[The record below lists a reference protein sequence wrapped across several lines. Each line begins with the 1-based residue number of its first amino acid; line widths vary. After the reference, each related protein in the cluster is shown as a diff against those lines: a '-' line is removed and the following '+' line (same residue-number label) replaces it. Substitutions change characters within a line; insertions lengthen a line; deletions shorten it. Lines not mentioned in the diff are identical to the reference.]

1 MSKSAKSS
9 SAKRGSDQ
17 QKQSKPAAG
26 GFSVKN
32 LLNMF
37 FERWWIGLIVGAAI
51 AAAFVLAQ
59 PKPEP
64 IYRTEV
70 KLLFEPQ
77 KDQVIGIKEVYETNT
92 SSALQLQL
100 HIEQMYS
107 TTFYESVQSS
117 FTPKEIEQI
126 QNAYRDPDNPTAP
139 LPPLSAIIRPNV
151 RIEPQRNTT
160 ILRISV
166 SNRDPEAAALIA
178 NRFARQ
184 YIQYTIDKAM
194 TKTSSAMLLLR
205 GQADEK
211 RNELQIIERQKQDFR
226 AKHNMAA
233 LGENKGVV
241 QQKVSMLGNSLAEAE
256 LKQTNLRTLIE
267 SIEDY
272 QKNGKNLMEIAEIA
286 GYPNVSEQK
295 GRIDSLRAMRRQ
307 LDEVY
312 LEEHPR
318 MKENK
323 LAMDDA
329 EASYKA
335 AVELAIAEIKNR
347 YNFAKQHEQR
357 LRADYAEAEK
367 QAQELDKITTDYK
380 YLEDDSLI
388 KSNSYQT
395 ILSRLNEISIVQQ
408 LDNVNITIHDKAPV
422 PTYPDSGTPK
432 EVIKQAVA
440 LGFVLFIGVPIGL
453 GFLDT
458 RLKSSH
464 DVESGLNQTLLGG
477 IKSMKKLS
485 ETEKPN
491 VFRLGKDDALS
502 EAYRGIFS
510 EIEIRSIVPFP
521 KRLLVTSSIPS
532 EGKSL
537 TASNM
542 AAVFAAHGK
551 KTLLVDCDFRRPTL
565 RRYFGTQSG
574 VGLLPWLRE
583 NGANADAQVSPEK
596 MGIVNISPGLDL
608 LPAGDAIK
616 NPTEVID
623 QIAHCD
629 LFNKLSKLYD
639 LVVIDTPPSAVFPD
653 ALLLS
658 RFCSEMVYICRFK
671 TVRKAVIRKTLEKFS
686 ESGITIL
693 GIVLNCMP
701 HASVMNYGYD
711 GYGAYKSDYYKSYQG
726 EKAEPKAK

>member
-1 MSKSAKSS
+1 MSKPAKPS
-9 SAKRGSDQ
+9 SAKRSADPYQ
-17 QKQSKPAAG
+17 NKPPGG
-26 GFSVKN
+26 GFSPKS

-37 FERWWIGLIVGAAI
+37 LERWWIGLIVGAAV

-64 IYRTEV
+64 IYKTEV

-77 KDQVIGIKEVYETNT
+77 KDRVIGIDSVVDTTTTN
-92 SSALQLQL
+92 ALQLQL

-126 QNAYRDPDNPTAP
+126 QNAYRNPDNPTAP
-139 LPPLSAIIRPNV
+139 PPPLAAIIRPNV
-151 RIEPQRNTT
+151 SIEPQRNTT
-160 ILRISV
+160 IVRISAR
-166 SNRDPEAAALIA
+166 NRDPEAAALIA

-184 YIQYTIDKAM
+184 YITFTIDRAM
-194 TKTSSAMLLLR
+194 TTTSSAILFLR
-205 GQADEK
+205 NQADEK
-211 RNELQIIERQKQDFR
+211 RAEMEAVERQKQDFR

-233 LGENKGVV
+233 LGENKGIV
-241 QQKVSMLGNSLAEAE
+241 QQKVAMLGNSLAEAE
-256 LKQTNLRTLIE
+256 LQQTNLRTLLE

-272 QKNGKNLMEIAEIA
+272 QKNGRNLLEIAAIA
-286 GYPNVSEQK
+286 SFGNVTTMK
-295 GRIDSLRAMRRQ
+295 DRIDALLAARRQ
-307 LDEVY
+307 L
-312 LEEHPR
+312 EERYAENHPR
-318 MKENK
+318 MIENR
-323 LAMDDA
+323 LALDDA
-329 EASYKA
+329 EANFKA
-335 AVELAIAEIKNR
+335 SQELAIAELRNR
-347 YNFAKQHEQR
+347 FNFAKQHELR

-367 QAQELDKITTDYK
+367 QAQEMDKITIQYK
-380 YLEDDSLI
+380 FMEDDAAI
-388 KSNSYQT
+388 KNKNYQD
-395 ILSRLNEISIVQQ
+395 IVSRLSETNIVAQ
-408 LDNVNITIHDKAPV
+408 LDNVNIKILDKAPV
-422 PTYPDSGTPK
+422 PSFPDTGTPK

-440 LGFVLFIGVPIGL
+440 VAMILFIGIPIGL

-458 RLKSSH
+458 RVKSSH
-464 DVESGLNQTLLGG
+464 DVESGLDQTLLGG
-477 IKSMKKLS
+477 IKTMKKLS
-485 ETEKPN
+485 ETERPN
-491 VFRLGKDDALS
+491 VFRLGKDEALS

-510 EIEIRSIVPFP
+510 EIEIRSIVPYP

-551 KTLLVDCDFRRPTL
+551 RTLLVDCDFRRPTL

-583 NGANADAQVSPEK
+583 NGSNADAQPVAQK
-596 MGIVNISPGLDL
+596 LGIVNIGPGLDL

-623 QIAHCD
+623 QIANCD
-629 LFNKLSKLYD
+629 LFNKLSKQYD
-639 LVVIDTPPSAVFPD
+639 LIVIDTPPSAVFPD

-658 RFCSEMVYICRFK
+658 RFCTELVYICRFK
-671 TVRKAVIRKTLEKFS
+671 TVRKAVIRKALEKFS

-693 GIVLNCMP
+693 GVVLNCMP

-711 GYGAYKSDYYKSYQG
+711 GYGAYKADYYKSYQG
-726 EKAEPKAK
+726 EKAASK

>member
-1 MSKSAKSS
+1 MSKSAKST
-9 SAKRGSDQ
+9 SAKRASETASQNKVSG
-17 QKQSKPAAG
+17 A
-26 GFSVKN
+26 GFSPKS

-37 FERWWIGLIVGAAI
+37 LERWWIGLIVGAAV

-64 IYRTEV
+64 VYSTDV

-77 KDQVIGIKEVYETNT
+77 KDKILNMQDVVETTT
-92 SSALQLQL
+92 SSALQLSL
-100 HIEQMYS
+100 HIEQMKS

-117 FTPKEIEQI
+117 FTPKEVEQI
-126 QNAYRDPDNPTAP
+126 QNAYRNPDNPTAP
-139 LPPLSAIIRPNV
+139 PPSLSAIIRPNV
-151 RIEPQRNTT
+151 RIEPERATT
-160 ILRISV
+160 IVRITV
-166 SNRDPEAAALIA
+166 YNRDPEAAALIA
-178 NRFARQ
+178 NRYARQ
-184 YIQYTIDKAM
+184 YIQFTIDRAM
-194 TKTSSAMLLLR
+194 SSTSSAILFLR
-205 GQADEK
+205 SQADEK
-211 RNELQIIERQKQDFR
+211 RTEIQLIEREKQEFR

-241 QQKVSMLGNSLAEAE
+241 QQKVAMLGNSLAESE
-256 LKQTNLRTLIE
+256 LQQTNLRTLLE

-272 QKNGKNLMEIAEIA
+272 QKNNKNLLEISDIA
-286 GYPNVSEQK
+286 GFGNVTEMK
-295 GRIDSLRAMRRQ
+295 NRIDALQAERRQ
-307 LDEVY
+307 L
-312 LEEHPR
+312 EEIYGENHQL
-318 MKENK
+318 MKQNQ
-323 LAMDDA
+323 LALDDA
-329 EASYKA
+329 QANFKASID
-335 AVELAIAEIKNR
+335 LAIAGIKNR
-347 YNFAKQHEQR
+347 YDYAKQHEQR
-357 LRADYAEAEK
+357 LRSDYAEAEK

-380 YLEDDSLI
+380 YLEDDSNI
-388 KSNSYQT
+388 KNQNYQT
-395 ILSRLNEISIVQQ
+395 LLSRLSEATIVSN
-408 LDNVNITIHDKAPV
+408 LDNVNIKILDKAPV
-422 PTYPDSGTPK
+422 PSTPSSGTPK
-432 EVIKQAVA
+432 EVIKQAAAVA
-440 LGFVLFIGVPIGL
+440 FILFLGVPIGL

-458 RLKSSH
+458 RVKSST
-464 DVESGLNQTLLGG
+464 DIESGLNQTLLGG
-477 IKSMKKLS
+477 IKAMKKLS
-485 ETEKPN
+485 ETERPN

-510 EIEIRSIVPFP
+510 EIEIRSIVPYP

-574 VGLLPWLRE
+574 IGLLPWLRE
-583 NGANADAQVSPEK
+583 NGTNANAPADPQKLGVVTIGPS
-596 MGIVNISPGLDL
+596 LDL

-629 LFNKLSKLYD
+629 LFNKLSQQYD
-639 LVVIDTPPSAVFPD
+639 LIVVDTPPSAVFPD

-658 RFCSEMVYICRFK
+658 RFCTEMVYVCRFK
-671 TVRKAVIRKTLEKFS
+671 TVRRAIIRKTLEKFT
-686 ESGITIL
+686 ESGISIL
-693 GIVLNCMP
+693 GVVLNCMP

-726 EKAEPKAK
+726 EKAESK

>member
-9 SAKRGSDQ
+9 SSKRGSDQ
-17 QKQSKPAAG
+17 QSQNKPSGG
-26 GFSVKN
+26 GFSPKS

-37 FERWWIGLIVGAAI
+37 FERWWIGLIVGAAA

-77 KDQVIGIKEVYETNT
+77 KDQVIGIKEVVDTTTTN
-92 SSALQLQL
+92 ALQLQL
-100 HIEQMYS
+100 HIEQMLS
-107 TTFYESVQSS
+107 NTFYESVQSS
-117 FTPKEIEQI
+117 FSPKEVEQI
-126 QNAYRDPDNPTAP
+126 QNAYRNPDNPAAP
-139 LPPLSAIIRPNV
+139 PPSLASIIRPNI
-151 RIEPQRNTT
+151 RIEPQRSTT

-184 YIQYTIDKAM
+184 YITFTIDRAM
-194 TKTSSAMLLLR
+194 TQTSSAILFLR
-205 GQADEK
+205 NQADEK
-211 RNELQIIERQKQDFR
+211 RAEMEAVEREKQDFR

-241 QQKVSMLGNSLAEAE
+241 QQKVGMLGNSLAEAE
-256 LKQTNLRTLIE
+256 LKQTNLRTLLE
-267 SIEDY
+267 SIEEY
-272 QKNGKNLMEIAEIA
+272 KKNGRNLLEIAEIA
-286 GYPNVSEQK
+286 NYGAVSGLK
-295 GRIDSLRAMRRQ
+295 SRIDALRGARRQ
-307 LDEVY
+307 LEERY
-312 LEEHPR
+312 LDEHPR
-318 MKENK
+318 MKENQ
-323 LAMDDA
+323 LALEDT
-329 EASYKA
+329 EAGFNA

-347 YNFAKQHEQR
+347 FNFAKQHEQR
-357 LRADYAEAEK
+357 LRVDYAEAEK
-367 QAQELDKITTDYK
+367 QAQELDKITIQYK
-380 YLEDDSLI
+380 FLEDDGAI
-388 KSNSYQT
+388 KNNNYQS
-395 ILSRLNEISIVQQ
+395 ILSRLSETSIVAQ
-408 LDNVNITIHDKAPV
+408 LDNVNIKILDKALV
-422 PTYPDSGTPK
+422 PTFPDTGTPK
-432 EVIKQAVA
+432 EVIKQAAA
-440 LGFVLFIGVPIGL
+440 LAFVLFVGIPIGL

-458 RLKSSH
+458 RVKSSS

-477 IKSMKKLS
+477 IKAMKKLS
-485 ETEKPN
+485 ETERPN

-510 EIEIRSIVPFP
+510 EIEIRSIVPYP

-583 NGANADAQVSPEK
+583 NGTNADAQIDIKK
-596 MGIVNISPGLDL
+596 MGVVSISPGLDL

-629 LFNKLSKLYD
+629 LFNKLSKTYD
-639 LVVIDTPPSAVFPD
+639 LIVIDTPPSAVFPD

-658 RFCSEMVYICRFK
+658 RFCTEMVYVCRFK
-671 TVRKAVIRKTLEKFS
+671 TVRRAVIRKTLEKFS

-693 GIVLNCMP
+693 GVVLNCMP
-701 HASVMNYGYD
+701 HASMMNYGYD
-711 GYGAYKSDYYKSYQG
+711 GYGAYKADYYKSYQG
-726 EKAEPKAK
+726 EKAESK

>member
-9 SAKRGSDQ
+9 SAKRGSERPSPP
-17 QKQSKPAAG
+17 KSSG
-26 GFSVKN
+26 GGLSPKS

-37 FERWWIGLIVGAAI
+37 FERWWIGLIVGAAA

-77 KDQVIGIKEVYETNT
+77 KEQVIGIKEVVDNTVTN
-92 SSALQLQL
+92 ALQLQL
-100 HIEQMYS
+100 HIEQMKS
-107 TTFYESVQSS
+107 NTFYESVQSS
-117 FTPKEIEQI
+117 FTPKEVEQI
-126 QNAYRDPDNPTAP
+126 QNAYRNPDNPSAP
-139 LPPLSAIIRPNV
+139 PPPLHQIIRPNI

-160 ILRISV
+160 ILLISV

-184 YIQYTIDKAM
+184 YITFTIDRAM
-194 TKTSSAMLLLR
+194 TQTSSAILFLR
-205 GQADEK
+205 NQADEK
-211 RNELQIIERQKQDFR
+211 RAEMEAVEREKQDFR

-241 QQKVSMLGNSLAEAE
+241 QQKVGMLGNSLAEAE
-256 LKQTNLRTLIE
+256 LKQTNLRTLLE

-272 QKNGKNLMEIAEIA
+272 KKNNRNLLEIAEIA
-286 GYPNVSEQK
+286 NYGAVSSLK
-295 GRIDSLRAMRRQ
+295 SRIDALRGARRQ
-307 LDEVY
+307 LEERY
-312 LEEHPR
+312 LDEHPR
-318 MKENK
+318 MKENQ
-323 LAMDDA
+323 LALEDA
-329 EASYKA
+329 EAGFNA

-347 YNFAKQHEQR
+347 FEYAKQHEKR
-357 LRADYAEAEK
+357 LRVDYAEAEK
-367 QAQELDKITTDYK
+367 QAQELDKITIQYK
-380 YLEDDSLI
+380 FLEDDGAI
-388 KSNSYQT
+388 KNNNYQS
-395 ILSRLNEISIVQQ
+395 ILSRLSETSIISQ
-408 LDNVNITIHDKAPV
+408 LENVNIKILDKALV
-422 PTYPDSGTPK
+422 PSFPDTGTPK
-432 EVIKQAVA
+432 EVIKQAAA
-440 LGFVLFIGVPIGL
+440 LAFVLFVGIPIGL

-458 RLKSSH
+458 RVKSSS

-477 IKSMKKLS
+477 IKAMKKLS
-485 ETEKPN
+485 ETERPN
-491 VFRLGKDDALS
+491 VFRLGKDEALS

-510 EIEIRSIVPFP
+510 EIEIRSIVPYP

-583 NGANADAQVSPEK
+583 NGTNADAQVDGKK
-596 MGIVNISPGLDL
+596 MGIVSISPGLDL

-629 LFNKLSKLYD
+629 LFNKLSKVYD
-639 LVVIDTPPSAVFPD
+639 LIVIDTPPSAVFPD

-658 RFCSEMVYICRFK
+658 RFCTEMVYVCRFK

-693 GIVLNCMP
+693 GVVLNCMP

-711 GYGAYKSDYYKSYQG
+711 GYGAYKADYYKSYQG
-726 EKAEPKAK
+726 EKAESK

>member
-1 MSKSAKSS
+1 MSKPAKSS
-9 SAKRGSDQ
+9 SAKRRSDPAPQ
-17 QKQSKPAAG
+17 NKPSGG
-26 GFSVKN
+26 GFSPKS

-37 FERWWIGLIVGAAI
+37 LERWWIGLIVGAAA

-64 IYRTEV
+64 IYKTEV

-77 KDQVIGIKEVYETNT
+77 KDKVISMAEVVDTTTTN
-92 SSALQLQL
+92 ALQLQL

-126 QNAYRDPDNPTAP
+126 QNAYRNPDNPSAP
-139 LPPLSAIIRPNV
+139 PPPLGAIIRPNV
-151 RIEPQRNTT
+151 YIEPQRNTT
-160 ILRISV
+160 IVRISV
-166 SNRDPEAAALIA
+166 RNRDPEAAALIA
-178 NRFARQ
+178 NRYARQ
-184 YIQYTIDKAM
+184 YITFTIDRAM
-194 TKTSSAMLLLR
+194 TSTSSAILFLR
-205 GQADEK
+205 NQADEK
-211 RNELQIIERQKQDFR
+211 RSEMEAVERQKQDFR

-233 LGENKGVV
+233 LGENKGIV
-241 QQKVSMLGNSLAEAE
+241 QQKVAMLGNSLADAE
-256 LKQTNLRTLIE
+256 LQQTNLRTLIE

-272 QKNGKNLMEIAEIA
+272 QKNGKNLLEIAAIA
-286 GYPNVSEQK
+286 GYGNVSGMKE
-295 GRIDSLRAMRRQ
+295 RIDTLLAARRQ
-307 LDEVY
+307 LDERY
-312 LEEHPR
+312 LDNHPR
-318 MKENK
+318 MIENR
-323 LAMDDA
+323 LALDDA
-329 EASYKA
+329 EANFKA
-335 AVELAIAEIKNR
+335 SKDLAIAEIRNR
-347 YNFAKQHEQR
+347 YNFARQHELR
-357 LRADYAEAEK
+357 LRNDYAEAEK
-367 QAQELDKITTDYK
+367 QAQELDKISIQYK
-380 YLEDDSLI
+380 FMEDDAAI
-388 KSNSYQT
+388 KNKNYQD
-395 ILSRLNEISIVQQ
+395 ILSRLSETSIVAQ
-408 LDNVNITIHDKAPV
+408 LDNVNIKILDKAPV
-422 PTYPDSGTPK
+422 PGFPDSGTPK

-440 LGFVLFIGVPIGL
+440 VGMILFLGIPIGL

-458 RLKSSH
+458 RVKSSH
-464 DVESGLNQTLLGG
+464 DVESGLDQTLLGG
-477 IKSMKKLS
+477 IKAMKKLS
-485 ETEKPN
+485 ETERPN
-491 VFRLGKDDALS
+491 VFRLGKDEALS

-510 EIEIRSIVPFP
+510 EIEIRSTVPYP

-551 KTLLVDCDFRRPTL
+551 RTLLVDCDFRRPTL

-583 NGANADAQVSPEK
+583 NGTNAEAQPVAQK
-596 MGIVNISPGLDL
+596 LGIVNIGPSLDL

-629 LFNKLSKLYD
+629 LFNKLSKQYD
-639 LVVIDTPPSAVFPD
+639 LIVIDTPPSAVFPD

-658 RFCSEMVYICRFK
+658 RFCTEMVYVCRFK
-671 TVRKAVIRKTLEKFS
+671 TVRKAIIRKALEKFS

-693 GIVLNCMP
+693 GVILNAMP

-711 GYGAYKSDYYKSYQG
+711 GYGAYKADYYKSYQG
-726 EKAEPKAK
+726 EKAASK

>member
-17 QKQSKPAAG
+17 QSQNKPSGG
-26 GFSVKN
+26 GFSPKS

-37 FERWWIGLIVGAAI
+37 LERWWIGLIVAAAG

-77 KDQVIGIKEVYETNT
+77 KEKVLTNMQDVVDTTTT
-92 SSALQLQL
+92 SAMQLQL
-100 HIEQMYS
+100 HIEQMLS
-107 TTFYESVQSS
+107 NTFYESVQSS
-117 FTPKEIEQI
+117 FTPKEVEQI
-126 QNAYRDPDNPTAP
+126 QNAYRNPDVPTAP
-139 LPPLSAIIRPNV
+139 PPQLYQIIRPAI

-166 SNRDPEAAALIA
+166 ANKDPEAAALIA

-184 YIQYTIDKAM
+184 YITFTIDRAM
-194 TKTSSAMLLLR
+194 TQTSSAILFLR
-205 GQADEK
+205 NQADEK
-211 RNELQIIERQKQDFR
+211 RIEMEGVERQKQDFR

-241 QQKVSMLGNSLAEAE
+241 QQKVAMLGNTLAEAE
-256 LKQTNLRTLIE
+256 LKQTNLRTLLE
-267 SIEDY
+267 SIDEY
-272 QKNGKNLMEIAEIA
+272 QKNDKNLMEIAEIA
-286 GYPNVSEQK
+286 AYGNVTEM
-295 GRIDSLRAMRRQ
+295 RNRMDNLRANRRQ
-307 LDEVY
+307 LEERY
-312 LEEHPR
+312 LEDHPR
-318 MKENK
+318 MKENQI
-323 LAMDDA
+323 AMDDA
-329 EASYKA
+329 QMGYKA

-367 QAQELDKITTDYK
+367 QAQELDKITIQYK
-380 YLEDDSLI
+380 FLEDDSAI
-388 KSNSYQT
+388 KNKNYQD
-395 ILSRLNEISIVQQ
+395 ILSRLSETSIVAQ
-408 LDNVNITIHDKAPV
+408 LDNVNIKILDKALV
-422 PTYPDSGTPK
+422 PSYPDTGMPK
-432 EVIKQAVA
+432 EVIKQASVIA
-440 LGFVLFIGVPIGL
+440 LVILLGLPVGL

-458 RLKSSH
+458 RVKSSH
-464 DVESGLNQTLLGG
+464 DVESGLDQTLLGG
-477 IKSMKKLS
+477 IKAMKKLS
-485 ETEKPN
+485 ETERPN
-491 VFRLGKDDALS
+491 VFRLGKDEALS
-502 EAYRGIFS
+502 EAYRGVFS
-510 EIEIRSIVPFP
+510 EVEIRSIVPYP
-521 KRLLVTSSIPS
+521 KRILFTSSIPS

-565 RRYFGTQSG
+565 RRYFGTQAG
-574 VGLLPWLRE
+574 IGLLPWLRE
-583 NGANADAQVSPEK
+583 NGTNADAQVDIKK
-596 MGIVNISPGLDL
+596 MGVVTIGPSLDL

-623 QIAHCD
+623 QLAHCD
-629 LFNKLSKLYD
+629 LFNKLSKVYD
-639 LVVIDTPPSAVFPD
+639 LIIIDTPPAAVFPD

-658 RFCSEMVYICRFK
+658 RFCSEMIYVCRFK
-671 TVRKAVIRKTLEKFS
+671 TVRKAVIRKALEKFQ

-693 GIVLNCMP
+693 GVVLNCMP

-711 GYGAYKSDYYKSYQG
+711 GYGAYKADYYKSYQG
-726 EKAEPKAK
+726 EKAESK